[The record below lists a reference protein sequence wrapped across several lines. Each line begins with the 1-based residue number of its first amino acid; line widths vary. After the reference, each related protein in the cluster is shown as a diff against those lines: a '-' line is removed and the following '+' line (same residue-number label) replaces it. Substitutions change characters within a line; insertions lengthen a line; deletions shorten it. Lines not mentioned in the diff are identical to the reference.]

1 MFGTARLRRFDKCM
15 RDSDRRKSMTTLKVK
30 VGVSD
35 LRAEPKFRSERV
47 DQVVFGERV
56 RVADAGEGDY
66 VRVIAPDGY
75 DAYISRFGLGR
86 ADGMPEYKIVNT
98 WRYGDMLLPIGSM
111 LTGNDIERLG
121 IAKKFYRPAGY
132 SSDRIEFA
140 KRYLGVPYLWGG
152 VTELGID
159 CSGLAQR
166 VFGFNGIRLP
176 RNADMQEKLG
186 SSVGSLRESHPGDL
200 IFFPGHVG
208 IHMGGGKLIHANLH
222 NQRVSITDLN
232 GRDSYARRL
241 KKDITSIRMI

>member
-1 MFGTARLRRFDKCM
+1 MCWNTMA
-15 RDSDRRKSMTTLKVK
+15 TLKVT

-47 DQVVFGERV
+47 DQVVFGEKV
-56 RVADAGEGDY
+56 RVVDEGKDDY
-66 VRVIAPDGY
+66 VHVIAPDGY
-75 DAYISRFGLGR
+75 DAFVSRFGLGR
-86 ADGMPEYKIVNT
+86 VDGAPAYKIIRT
-98 WRYGDMLLPIGSM
+98 WKGGDMLLPIGS
-111 LTGNDIERLG
+111 LITAGDIRRLD
-121 IAKKFYRPAGY
+121 IAQKFYRRESY
-132 SSDRIEFA
+132 SLDKIEFA
-140 KRYLGVPYLWGG
+140 KQYLGVPYLWGG

-166 VFGFNGIRLP
+166 VFGFNGISLP

-186 SSVGSLRESHPGDL
+186 SDVSSLREAEPGDL

-208 IHMGGGKLIHANLH
+208 IHMGGGRLIHANLH

-241 KKDITSIRMI
+241 KRDITSIKRI